1 MPEYIEIENEYE
13 SEQQYL
19 EHISYMI
26 KVLYNR
32 DIYEV
37 SFIDGNIGNLRS
49 NNIIFA

>member
-1 MPEYIEIENEYE
+1 MPQYIEIENEYDSDE
-13 SEQQYL
+13 EFL

-32 DIYEV
+32 DINDV

-49 NNIIFA
+49 NNVVFA